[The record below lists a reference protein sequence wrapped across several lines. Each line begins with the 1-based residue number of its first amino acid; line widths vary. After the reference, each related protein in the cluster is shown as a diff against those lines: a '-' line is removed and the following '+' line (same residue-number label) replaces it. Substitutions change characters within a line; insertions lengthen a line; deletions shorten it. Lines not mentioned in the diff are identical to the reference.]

1 MEQTPKANRVHIG
14 FFGRCNAGKSTLINM
29 LTDQPVSLVSDVAG
43 TTTDP
48 VSKSMEILPLGPVV
62 ITDTA
67 GIDDTTELGTLRMEK
82 TEEVV
87 KKINLAVYVLRTD
100 EEPTSDDMH
109 WLGLLKQNNVPIA
122 LFVNEIKSH
131 ISNKTVDNLKKNS
144 SNQTDEDT
152 NIQINENV
160 NTQINENVD
169 TQINENADTQIGEGA
184 LIDSYLVNHKALG
197 DLATVI
203 GSADFTSNAKR
214 LELLDLL
221 GGLTPLDVE
230 GEQTLL
236 QDLVEEGDAI
246 ILVCPIDSAA
256 PKGRLILPQVQTI
269 REVLDYKGLALVC
282 QTEELPAI
290 INSLKKPPKMVI
302 CDSQA
307 FDRVDELTPHTIPLT
322 SFSILMARFKGK
334 LQDLVA
340 GVNAIKNLKPGSKVL
355 ISEGCTH
362 RRQCDD
368 IGTVKIPN
376 LLKKQGHTE
385 LQLEFTSG
393 GAFPKDVSQYDLI
406 IHCGACMLTRREVLR
421 RIECAV
427 VQGTPIVNYGVLIAA
442 LHGILERAISPFVEE
457 LKG

>member
-1 MEQTPKANRVHIG
+1 MEQTPKANRIHIG

-48 VSKSMEILPLGPVV
+48 VSKAMEILPLGPVV

-67 GIDDTTELGTLRMEK
+67 GIDDTTELGALRMEK

-109 WLGLLKQNNVPIA
+109 WLGLLKQNNVPVA
-122 LFVNEIKSH
+122 LFINEI
-131 ISNKTVDNLKKNS
+131 NAVPNNLTESKAS
-144 SNQTDEDT
+144 VGRDILGERY
-152 NIQINENV
+152 I
-160 NTQINENVD
+160 
-169 TQINENADTQIGEGA
+169 ADHTG
-184 LIDSYLVNHKALG
+184 LSDLV
-197 DLATVI
+197 TVI
-203 GSADFTSNAKR
+203 GSADFTSDAKR

-236 QDLVEEGDAI
+236 QGLVEEGDTI

-269 REVLDYKGLALVC
+269 REILDHKGLALVC
-282 QTEELPAI
+282 QTEELPAMI
-290 INSLKKPPKMVI
+290 HSLKNPPKMVI

-307 FDRVDELTPHTIPLT
+307 FDRVDELTPDSIPLT

-334 LQDLVA
+334 LQDLVT
-340 GVNAIKNLKPGSKVL
+340 GVKAIKNLKAGSKVL

-376 LLKKQGHTE
+376 LLKKQGYAD

-442 LHGILERAISPFVEE
+442 LHGILERAISPFVDE
-457 LKG
+457 LEG

>member
-29 LTDQPVSLVSDVAG
+29 LTDQPVSLVSEVAG

-67 GIDDTTELGTLRMEK
+67 GIDDTSELGTLRMEK

-100 EEPTSDDMH
+100 EDPTADDMH

-122 LFVNEIKSH
+122 LFINEINAENV
-131 ISNKTVDNLKKNS
+131 IENNK
-144 SNQTDEDT
+144 EDT
-152 NIQINENV
+152 IENKRD
-160 NTQINENVD
+160 TSIYVD
-169 TQINENADTQIGEGA
+169 
-184 LIDSYLVNHKALG
+184 VHKGLSE
-197 DLATVI
+197 LATVI
-203 GSADFTSNAKR
+203 GSANFTSKVKR

-230 GEQTLL
+230 GDQTLL
-236 QDLVEEGDAI
+236 QGLVEEGDTI

-269 REVLDYKGLALVC
+269 REILDYKGLALVC
-282 QTEELPAI
+282 QTEELPAM

-307 FDRVDELTPHTIPLT
+307 FDRVDELTPDTIPLT

-340 GVNAIKNLKPGSKVL
+340 GVEAIKNLKPGSKVL

-376 LLKKQGHTE
+376 LLKKQGHTD

-442 LHGILERAISPFVEE
+442 LHGILERAISPFLSE

>member
-29 LTDQPVSLVSDVAG
+29 LTDQPVSLVSEVAG

-100 EEPTSDDMH
+100 EEPTADDMH

-122 LFVNEIKSH
+122 LFINEINGE
-131 ISNKTVDNLKKNS
+131 NKT
-144 SNQTDEDT
+144 DT
-152 NIQINENV
+152 SAYVE
-160 NTQINENVD
+160 
-169 TQINENADTQIGEGA
+169 
-184 LIDSYLVNHKALG
+184 SHKGLS

-203 GSADFTSNAKR
+203 GSADFTSKTKR
-214 LELLDLL
+214 LELLNLL

-236 QDLVEEGDAI
+236 QGLVEEGDTI

-269 REVLDYKGLALVC
+269 REILDYKGLALVC
-282 QTEELPAI
+282 QTEELPAM

-307 FDRVDELTPHTIPLT
+307 FDRVDELTPDTIPLT

-340 GVNAIKNLKPGSKVL
+340 GVKAIKNLKAGSKVL

-376 LLKKQGHTE
+376 LLKKQGHTD

-442 LHGILERAISPFVEE
+442 LHGILERAISPFVDE
-457 LKG
+457 LEG

>member
-1 MEQTPKANRVHIG
+1 MEQTPKANRIHIG

-48 VSKSMEILPLGPVV
+48 VSKAMEILPLGPVV

-67 GIDDTTELGTLRMEK
+67 GIDDTTELGALRMEK

-109 WLGLLKQNNVPIA
+109 WLGLLKQNNIPVA
-122 LFVNEIKSH
+122 LFINEI
-131 ISNKTVDNLKKNS
+131 NAVPNNLTESKAS
-144 SNQTDEDT
+144 VGRDILGERY
-152 NIQINENV
+152 I
-160 NTQINENVD
+160 
-169 TQINENADTQIGEGA
+169 ADHTGLSE
-184 LIDSYLVNHKALG
+184 LV
-197 DLATVI
+197 TVI
-203 GSADFTSNAKR
+203 GSADFTSDAKR

-236 QDLVEEGDAI
+236 QGLVEEGDTI

-269 REVLDYKGLALVC
+269 REILNHKGLALVC
-282 QTEELPAI
+282 QTEELPAMI
-290 INSLKKPPKMVI
+290 HSLKNPPKMVI

-307 FDRVDELTPHTIPLT
+307 FDRVDELTSDSIPLT

-340 GVNAIKNLKPGSKVL
+340 GVKAIKNLKAGSKVL

-376 LLKKQGHTE
+376 LLKKQGYTD

-442 LHGILERAISPFVEE
+442 LHGILERAISPFVDE
-457 LKG
+457 LEG

>member
-29 LTDQPVSLVSDVAG
+29 LTDQPVSLVSEVAG

-100 EEPTSDDMH
+100 EEPTADDMH

-122 LFVNEIKSH
+122 LFINEINAE
-131 ISNKTVDNLKKNS
+131 NKTDASGYVES
-144 SNQTDEDT
+144 
-152 NIQINENV
+152 
-160 NTQINENVD
+160 
-169 TQINENADTQIGEGA
+169 
-184 LIDSYLVNHKALG
+184 HKGLS

-203 GSADFTSNAKR
+203 GSADFTSKAKR

-236 QDLVEEGDAI
+236 QGLVEEGDTI

-269 REVLDYKGLALVC
+269 REILDYKGLALVC
-282 QTEELPAI
+282 QTEELPAM
-290 INSLKKPPKMVI
+290 INSLKNPPKMVI

-307 FDRVDELTPHTIPLT
+307 FDRVDELTPRSIPLT

-340 GVNAIKNLKPGSKVL
+340 GVKAIKNLKPGSKVL

-376 LLKKQGHTE
+376 LLKKQGHTD

-442 LHGILERAISPFVEE
+442 LHGILERAISPFIDEI
-457 LKG
+457 KG

>member
-1 MEQTPKANRVHIG
+1 MEQTPKANRIHIA

-48 VSKSMEILPLGPVV
+48 VSKAMEILPLGPVV

-67 GIDDTTELGTLRMEK
+67 GIDDTTELGALRMEK

-109 WLGLLKQNNVPIA
+109 WLGLLKQNNVPVA
-122 LFVNEIKSH
+122 LFINEI
-131 ISNKTVDNLKKNS
+131 NAVPNNLTESKAS
-144 SNQTDEDT
+144 IGRDILGERY
-152 NIQINENV
+152 I
-160 NTQINENVD
+160 
-169 TQINENADTQIGEGA
+169 ADHTGLSE
-184 LIDSYLVNHKALG
+184 LV
-197 DLATVI
+197 TVI
-203 GSADFTSNAKR
+203 DSADFTSDAKR

-236 QDLVEEGDAI
+236 QGLVEEGDTI

-269 REVLDYKGLALVC
+269 REILDYKGLALVC
-282 QTEELPAI
+282 QTEELPAMI
-290 INSLKKPPKMVI
+290 HSLKNPPKMVI

-307 FDRVDELTPHTIPLT
+307 FDRVDELTSDSIPLT

-334 LQDLVA
+334 LQDLVT
-340 GVNAIKNLKPGSKVL
+340 GVKAIKNLKAGSKVL

-376 LLKKQGHTE
+376 LLKKQGYAD

-442 LHGILERAISPFVEE
+442 LHGILERAISPFVDE
-457 LKG
+457 LEG

>member
-1 MEQTPKANRVHIG
+1 MEQTPKANRIHIG

-48 VSKSMEILPLGPVV
+48 VSKAMEILPLGPVV

-67 GIDDTTELGTLRMEK
+67 GIDDTTELGALRMEK

-109 WLGLLKQNNVPIA
+109 WLGLLKQNNVPVA
-122 LFVNEIKSH
+122 LFINEI
-131 ISNKTVDNLKKNS
+131 NAVPNNLTESKAS
-144 SNQTDEDT
+144 VGRDILGERY
-152 NIQINENV
+152 I
-160 NTQINENVD
+160 
-169 TQINENADTQIGEGA
+169 ADHTGLSE
-184 LIDSYLVNHKALG
+184 LV
-197 DLATVI
+197 TVI
-203 GSADFTSNAKR
+203 GSAEFTSDAKR

-236 QDLVEEGDAI
+236 QGLVGEGDTI

-269 REVLDYKGLALVC
+269 REILDHKGLALVC
-282 QTEELPAI
+282 QTEELPVMI
-290 INSLKKPPKMVI
+290 HSLKNPPKMVI

-307 FDRVDELTPHTIPLT
+307 FDRVDELTPDSIPLT

-340 GVNAIKNLKPGSKVL
+340 GVKAIKNLKAGSKVL

-376 LLKKQGHTE
+376 LLKKQGYTE

-427 VQGTPIVNYGVLIAA
+427 VQSTPIVNYGVLIAA
-442 LHGILERAISPFVEE
+442 LHGILERAISPFVDE
-457 LKG
+457 LEG

>member
-1 MEQTPKANRVHIG
+1 MEQTPKANRIHIG

-48 VSKSMEILPLGPVV
+48 VSKAMEILPLGPVV

-67 GIDDTTELGTLRMEK
+67 GIDDTTELGALRMEK

-109 WLGLLKQNNVPIA
+109 WLGLLKQNNVPVA
-122 LFVNEIKSH
+122 LFINEI
-131 ISNKTVDNLKKNS
+131 NGTTNNLTESKAS
-144 SNQTDEDT
+144 VGRDILGERY
-152 NIQINENV
+152 I
-160 NTQINENVD
+160 
-169 TQINENADTQIGEGA
+169 ADHTG
-184 LIDSYLVNHKALG
+184 LSDLV
-197 DLATVI
+197 TVI
-203 GSADFTSNAKR
+203 GSADFTSDAKR

-236 QDLVEEGDAI
+236 QGLVEAGDTI

-269 REVLDYKGLALVC
+269 REILDHKGLALVC
-282 QTEELPAI
+282 QTEELPAMI
-290 INSLKKPPKMVI
+290 HSLKNPPKMVI

-307 FDRVDELTPHTIPLT
+307 FDRVDELTPDSIPLT

-334 LQDLVA
+334 LQDLVT
-340 GVNAIKNLKPGSKVL
+340 GVKAIKNLKAGSKVL

-376 LLKKQGHTE
+376 LLKKQGYTD

-393 GAFPKDVSQYDLI
+393 GAFPKDVLQYDLI

-442 LHGILERAISPFVEE
+442 LHGILERAISPFVDE
-457 LKG
+457 LEG

>member
-1 MEQTPKANRVHIG
+1 MEQTPKANRIHIA

-48 VSKSMEILPLGPVV
+48 VSKAMEILPLGPVV

-67 GIDDTTELGTLRMEK
+67 GIDDTTELGALRMEK

-109 WLGLLKQNNVPIA
+109 WLGLLKQNNVPVA
-122 LFVNEIKSH
+122 LFINEI
-131 ISNKTVDNLKKNS
+131 NAVPNNLTESKAS
-144 SNQTDEDT
+144 IGRDILGERY
-152 NIQINENV
+152 I
-160 NTQINENVD
+160 
-169 TQINENADTQIGEGA
+169 ADHTGLSE
-184 LIDSYLVNHKALG
+184 LV
-197 DLATVI
+197 TVI
-203 GSADFTSNAKR
+203 GSADFTSDAKR

-236 QDLVEEGDAI
+236 QGLVEEGDTI

-269 REVLDYKGLALVC
+269 REILDHKGLALVC
-282 QTEELPAI
+282 QTEELPAMI
-290 INSLKKPPKMVI
+290 HSLKNPPKMVI

-307 FDRVDELTPHTIPLT
+307 FDRVDELTPDSIPLT

-340 GVNAIKNLKPGSKVL
+340 GVKAIKNLKAGSKVL

-376 LLKKQGHTE
+376 LLKKQGYTD

-442 LHGILERAISPFVEE
+442 LHGILERAISPFVDE
-457 LKG
+457 LEG

>member
-67 GIDDTTELGTLRMEK
+67 GIDDTTELGVLRMEK
-82 TEEVV
+82 TKEVV

-122 LFVNEIKSH
+122 LFINEINDINEINTENKEKVELNTANTDKVELNIADKEKLESNTSAYIKSH
-131 ISNKTVDNLKKNS
+131 KGLSN
-144 SNQTDEDT
+144 
-152 NIQINENV
+152 
-160 NTQINENVD
+160 
-169 TQINENADTQIGEGA
+169 
-184 LIDSYLVNHKALG
+184 
-197 DLATVI
+197 LATVI
-203 GSADFTSNAKR
+203 GSADFTSNTKR
-214 LELLDLL
+214 IELLDLL

-236 QDLVEEGDAI
+236 QGLVEEGDAI

-269 REVLDYKGLALVC
+269 REILDYKGLALVC
-282 QTEELPAI
+282 QTEELPSM
-290 INSLKKPPKMVI
+290 INSLTHPPKMVI

-376 LLKKQGHTE
+376 LLKKQGHMD

-442 LHGILERAISPFVEE
+442 LHGILERAISPFIDEI
-457 LKG
+457 KG

>member
-29 LTDQPVSLVSDVAG
+29 LTDQPVSLVSEVAG

-87 KKINLAVYVLRTD
+87 KKINLAVYVLRAD
-100 EEPTSDDMH
+100 EEPTADDMH

-122 LFVNEIKSH
+122 LFINEINAEIDQENDKENN
-131 ISNKTVDNLKKNS
+131 IENKTDVS
-144 SNQTDEDT
+144 TYVET
-152 NIQINENV
+152 
-160 NTQINENVD
+160 
-169 TQINENADTQIGEGA
+169 
-184 LIDSYLVNHKALG
+184 HKGLS

-203 GSADFTSNAKR
+203 GSADFTSQDKR

-230 GEQTLL
+230 GDQTLL
-236 QDLVEEGDAI
+236 QGLVEEGDTI

-269 REVLDYKGLALVC
+269 REILDYKGLALVC
-282 QTEELPAI
+282 QTEELPAM
-290 INSLKKPPKMVI
+290 INSLKYPPKMVI

-307 FDRVDELTPHTIPLT
+307 FDRVDELTPDTIPLT

-340 GVNAIKNLKPGSKVL
+340 GVEAIKNLKPGSKVL

-376 LLKKQGHTE
+376 LLKKQGHTG

-442 LHGILERAISPFVEE
+442 LHGILERAISPFIDEI
-457 LKG
+457 KG

>member
-1 MEQTPKANRVHIG
+1 MEQTPKGNRVHIG

-29 LTDQPVSLVSDVAG
+29 LTDQPVSLVSEVAG

-87 KKINLAVYVLRTD
+87 KKINLAVYVLRAD
-100 EEPTSDDMH
+100 EEPTADDMH

-122 LFVNEIKSH
+122 LFINEINAEIDKENDKENN
-131 ISNKTVDNLKKNS
+131 IENKTDASTYVE
-144 SNQTDEDT
+144 T
-152 NIQINENV
+152 
-160 NTQINENVD
+160 
-169 TQINENADTQIGEGA
+169 
-184 LIDSYLVNHKALG
+184 HKGLSE
-197 DLATVI
+197 LATVI
-203 GSADFTSNAKR
+203 GSADFTSQDKR

-230 GEQTLL
+230 GDQTLL
-236 QDLVEEGDAI
+236 EGLVEEGDTI

-269 REVLDYKGLALVC
+269 REILDYKGLALVC
-282 QTEELPAI
+282 QTEELPAM
-290 INSLKKPPKMVI
+290 INSLKYPPKMVI

-307 FDRVDELTPHTIPLT
+307 FDRVDELTPSTIPLT

-340 GVNAIKNLKPGSKVL
+340 GVEAIKNLKAGSKVL

-376 LLKKQGHTE
+376 LLKKQGHTD

-442 LHGILERAISPFVEE
+442 LHGILERAISPFINEIN
-457 LKG
+457 G

>member
-29 LTDQPVSLVSDVAG
+29 LTDQPVSLVSEVAG

-100 EEPTSDDMH
+100 EEPTADDMH

-122 LFVNEIKSH
+122 LFINEINAEIDKENDKENN
-131 ISNKTVDNLKKNS
+131 IENKTDASIYVE
-144 SNQTDEDT
+144 T
-152 NIQINENV
+152 
-160 NTQINENVD
+160 
-169 TQINENADTQIGEGA
+169 
-184 LIDSYLVNHKALG
+184 HKGLSE
-197 DLATVI
+197 LATVI
-203 GSADFTSNAKR
+203 GSADFTSKAKR

-230 GEQTLL
+230 GDQTLL
-236 QDLVEEGDAI
+236 QGLVEEGDTI

-269 REVLDYKGLALVC
+269 REILDYKGLALVC
-282 QTEELPAI
+282 QTEELPAM
-290 INSLKKPPKMVI
+290 INSLKYSPKMVI

-307 FDRVDELTPHTIPLT
+307 FDRVDELTPDTIPLT

-340 GVNAIKNLKPGSKVL
+340 GVEAIKNLKAGSKVL

-376 LLKKQGHTE
+376 LLKKQGHTD

-442 LHGILERAISPFVEE
+442 LHGILERAISPFIDEI
-457 LKG
+457 KG

>member
-1 MEQTPKANRVHIG
+1 MEQTPKANRIHIG

-48 VSKSMEILPLGPVV
+48 VSKAMEILPLGPVV

-67 GIDDTTELGTLRMEK
+67 GIDDTTELGALRMEK

-100 EEPTSDDMH
+100 EEPNSDDMH
-109 WLGLLKQNNVPIA
+109 WLGLLKQNNVPVA
-122 LFVNEIKSH
+122 LFINEI
-131 ISNKTVDNLKKNS
+131 NAVPNNLTESKASVGRDKLG
-144 SNQTDEDT
+144 ERY
-152 NIQINENV
+152 I
-160 NTQINENVD
+160 
-169 TQINENADTQIGEGA
+169 ADHTGLSE
-184 LIDSYLVNHKALG
+184 LV
-197 DLATVI
+197 TVI
-203 GSADFTSNAKR
+203 GSADFTSDAKR

-236 QDLVEEGDAI
+236 QGLVEEGDTI

-269 REVLDYKGLALVC
+269 REILDHKGLALVC
-282 QTEELPAI
+282 QTEELPAMI
-290 INSLKKPPKMVI
+290 HSLKNPPKMVI

-307 FDRVDELTPHTIPLT
+307 FDRVDELTPDSIPLT

-334 LQDLVA
+334 LQDLVT
-340 GVNAIKNLKPGSKVL
+340 GVKAIKNLKAGSKVL

-376 LLKKQGHTE
+376 LLKKQGYTD

-442 LHGILERAISPFVEE
+442 LHGILERAISPFVDE
-457 LKG
+457 LEG

>member
-1 MEQTPKANRVHIG
+1 MEQTPKANRIHIA

-48 VSKSMEILPLGPVV
+48 VSKAMEILPLGPVV

-67 GIDDTTELGTLRMEK
+67 GIDDTTELGALRMEK

-109 WLGLLKQNNVPIA
+109 WLGLLKQNNVPVA
-122 LFVNEIKSH
+122 LFINEI
-131 ISNKTVDNLKKNS
+131 NAVPNNLTESKAS
-144 SNQTDEDT
+144 IGRDILGERY
-152 NIQINENV
+152 I
-160 NTQINENVD
+160 
-169 TQINENADTQIGEGA
+169 ADHTGLSE
-184 LIDSYLVNHKALG
+184 LV
-197 DLATVI
+197 TVI
-203 GSADFTSNAKR
+203 GSADFTSDAKR

-236 QDLVEEGDAI
+236 QGLVEEGDTI

-269 REVLDYKGLALVC
+269 REILDHKGLALVC
-282 QTEELPAI
+282 QTEELPAMI
-290 INSLKKPPKMVI
+290 HSLKNPAKMVI

-307 FDRVDELTPHTIPLT
+307 FDRVDELIPDSIPLT

-334 LQDLVA
+334 LQDLVT
-340 GVNAIKNLKPGSKVL
+340 GVKAIKNLKAGSKVL

-376 LLKKQGHTE
+376 LLKKQGYTD

-442 LHGILERAISPFVEE
+442 LHGILERAISPFVDE
-457 LKG
+457 LEG

>member
-29 LTDQPVSLVSDVAG
+29 LTDQPVSLVSEVAG

-100 EEPTSDDMH
+100 EEPTADDMH

-122 LFVNEIKSH
+122 LFINEINAEIDQENDKENDKENN
-131 ISNKTVDNLKKNS
+131 IENKTDASTYVE
-144 SNQTDEDT
+144 T
-152 NIQINENV
+152 
-160 NTQINENVD
+160 
-169 TQINENADTQIGEGA
+169 
-184 LIDSYLVNHKALG
+184 HKGLSE
-197 DLATVI
+197 LATVI
-203 GSADFTSNAKR
+203 GSADFTSQDKR

-230 GEQTLL
+230 GDQTLL
-236 QDLVEEGDAI
+236 QGLVEEGDTI

-269 REVLDYKGLALVC
+269 REILDYKGLALVC
-282 QTEELPAI
+282 QTEELPAM
-290 INSLKKPPKMVI
+290 INSLKYPPKMVI

-307 FDRVDELTPHTIPLT
+307 FDRVDELTPSTIPLT

-340 GVNAIKNLKPGSKVL
+340 GVEAIKNLKAGSKVL

-376 LLKKQGHTE
+376 LLKKQGHTD

-393 GAFPKDVSQYDLI
+393 GAFPKDISQYDLI

-442 LHGILERAISPFVEE
+442 LHGILERAISPFIDEI
-457 LKG
+457 KG

>member
-29 LTDQPVSLVSDVAG
+29 LTDQPVSLVSEVAG

-87 KKINLAVYVLRTD
+87 KKINLAVYVLRAD
-100 EEPTSDDMH
+100 EEPTADDMH

-122 LFVNEIKSH
+122 LFINEINAEINKENDKENN
-131 ISNKTVDNLKKNS
+131 IENKTDASTYVE
-144 SNQTDEDT
+144 T
-152 NIQINENV
+152 
-160 NTQINENVD
+160 
-169 TQINENADTQIGEGA
+169 
-184 LIDSYLVNHKALG
+184 HKGLSE
-197 DLATVI
+197 LATVI
-203 GSADFTSNAKR
+203 GSADFTSKAKR

-230 GEQTLL
+230 GDQTLL
-236 QDLVEEGDAI
+236 QGLVEEGDTI

-269 REVLDYKGLALVC
+269 REILDYKGLALVC
-282 QTEELPAI
+282 QTEELPAM
-290 INSLKKPPKMVI
+290 INSLKYPPKMVI

-307 FDRVDELTPHTIPLT
+307 FDRVDELTPSTIPLT

-340 GVNAIKNLKPGSKVL
+340 GVEAIKNLKAGSKVL

-362 RRQCDD
+362 LRQCDD

-376 LLKKQGHTE
+376 LLKKQGHTD

-442 LHGILERAISPFVEE
+442 LHGILERAISPFIDEI
-457 LKG
+457 KG

>member
-1 MEQTPKANRVHIG
+1 MEQTPKANRIHIA

-48 VSKSMEILPLGPVV
+48 VSKAMEILPLGPVV

-67 GIDDTTELGTLRMEK
+67 GIDDTTELGALRMEK
-82 TEEVV
+82 TEDVV

-109 WLGLLKQNNVPIA
+109 WLGLLKQNNAPVA
-122 LFVNEIKSH
+122 LFINEI
-131 ISNKTVDNLKKNS
+131 NAVPNNLTESKAS
-144 SNQTDEDT
+144 IGRDILGERY
-152 NIQINENV
+152 I
-160 NTQINENVD
+160 
-169 TQINENADTQIGEGA
+169 ADHTGLSE
-184 LIDSYLVNHKALG
+184 LV
-197 DLATVI
+197 TVI
-203 GSADFTSNAKR
+203 GSADFTSDAKR

-221 GGLTPLDVE
+221 GGLIPLDVE

-236 QDLVEEGDAI
+236 QGLVEEGDTI

-269 REVLDYKGLALVC
+269 REILDHKGLALVC
-282 QTEELPAI
+282 QTEELPAMI
-290 INSLKKPPKMVI
+290 HSLKNPPKMVI

-307 FDRVDELTPHTIPLT
+307 FDRVDELTPDSIPLT

-340 GVNAIKNLKPGSKVL
+340 GVKAIKNLKAGSKVL

-376 LLKKQGHTE
+376 LLKKQGYTD

-442 LHGILERAISPFVEE
+442 LHGILERAISPFVDE
-457 LKG
+457 LEG

>member
-29 LTDQPVSLVSDVAG
+29 LTDQPVSLVSEVAG

-100 EEPTSDDMH
+100 EEPTADDMH

-122 LFVNEIKSH
+122 LFINEINAEIDQENDKENN
-131 ISNKTVDNLKKNS
+131 IENKTDVS
-144 SNQTDEDT
+144 TYVET
-152 NIQINENV
+152 
-160 NTQINENVD
+160 
-169 TQINENADTQIGEGA
+169 
-184 LIDSYLVNHKALG
+184 HKGLSE
-197 DLATVI
+197 LATVI
-203 GSADFTSNAKR
+203 GSADFTSKAKR

-230 GEQTLL
+230 GDQTLL
-236 QDLVEEGDAI
+236 QGLVEEGDTI

-269 REVLDYKGLALVC
+269 REILDYKGLALVC
-282 QTEELPAI
+282 QTEELPAM
-290 INSLKKPPKMVI
+290 INSLKYPPKMVI

-307 FDRVDELTPHTIPLT
+307 FDRVDELTPDTIPLT

-340 GVNAIKNLKPGSKVL
+340 GVEAIKNLKAGSKVL

-376 LLKKQGHTE
+376 LLKKQGHTD

-421 RIECAV
+421 RIEYAV

-442 LHGILERAISPFVEE
+442 LHGILERAISPFIDEI
-457 LKG
+457 KG

>member
-1 MEQTPKANRVHIG
+1 MEQTPKGNRVHIG

-29 LTDQPVSLVSDVAG
+29 LTDQPVSLVSEVAG

-87 KKINLAVYVLRTD
+87 KKINLAVYVLRAD
-100 EEPTSDDMH
+100 EEPTADDMH

-122 LFVNEIKSH
+122 LFINEINTEIDQENDKENN
-131 ISNKTVDNLKKNS
+131 IENKTDASTYVE
-144 SNQTDEDT
+144 T
-152 NIQINENV
+152 
-160 NTQINENVD
+160 
-169 TQINENADTQIGEGA
+169 
-184 LIDSYLVNHKALG
+184 HKGLSE
-197 DLATVI
+197 LATVI
-203 GSADFTSNAKR
+203 GSADFTSKAKR

-230 GEQTLL
+230 GDQTLL
-236 QDLVEEGDAI
+236 QGLVEEGDTI

-269 REVLDYKGLALVC
+269 REILDYKGLALVC
-282 QTEELPAI
+282 QTEELPTM
-290 INSLKKPPKMVI
+290 INSLKYPPKMVI

-307 FDRVDELTPHTIPLT
+307 FDRVDELTPDTIPLT

-340 GVNAIKNLKPGSKVL
+340 GVEAIKNLKAGSKVL

-376 LLKKQGHTE
+376 LLKKQGHTD

-442 LHGILERAISPFVEE
+442 LHGILERAISPFIDEI
-457 LKG
+457 KG

>member
-29 LTDQPVSLVSDVAG
+29 LTDQPVSLVSEVAG

-100 EEPTSDDMH
+100 EEPTADDMH

-122 LFVNEIKSH
+122 LFINEINAEIDQENDKENN
-131 ISNKTVDNLKKNS
+131 IENKTDVS
-144 SNQTDEDT
+144 TYVET
-152 NIQINENV
+152 
-160 NTQINENVD
+160 
-169 TQINENADTQIGEGA
+169 
-184 LIDSYLVNHKALG
+184 HKGLS

-203 GSADFTSNAKR
+203 GSADFTSKAKR

-230 GEQTLL
+230 GDQTLL
-236 QDLVEEGDAI
+236 QGLVEEGDTI

-269 REVLDYKGLALVC
+269 REILDYKGLALVC
-282 QTEELPAI
+282 QTEELPAM
-290 INSLKKPPKMVI
+290 INSLKYPPKMVI

-307 FDRVDELTPHTIPLT
+307 FDRVDELTPDTIPLT

-340 GVNAIKNLKPGSKVL
+340 GVEAIKNLKSGSKVL

-376 LLKKQGHTE
+376 LIKKQGYTD

-442 LHGILERAISPFVEE
+442 LHGILERAISPFIDEI
-457 LKG
+457 KG

>member
-1 MEQTPKANRVHIG
+1 MEQTPKGNRVHIG

-29 LTDQPVSLVSDVAG
+29 LTDQPVSLVSEVAG

-87 KKINLAVYVLRTD
+87 KKINLAVYVLRAD
-100 EEPTSDDMH
+100 EEPTADDMH

-122 LFVNEIKSH
+122 LFINEINAEIDQENDKENN
-131 ISNKTVDNLKKNS
+131 IENKTDVS
-144 SNQTDEDT
+144 TYVET
-152 NIQINENV
+152 
-160 NTQINENVD
+160 
-169 TQINENADTQIGEGA
+169 
-184 LIDSYLVNHKALG
+184 HKGLS

-203 GSADFTSNAKR
+203 GSADFTSQDKR

-230 GEQTLL
+230 GDQTLL
-236 QDLVEEGDAI
+236 EGLVEEGDTI

-269 REVLDYKGLALVC
+269 REILDYKGLALVC
-282 QTEELPAI
+282 QTEELPAM
-290 INSLKKPPKMVI
+290 INSLKYPPKMVI

-307 FDRVDELTPHTIPLT
+307 FDRVDELTPDTIPLT

-340 GVNAIKNLKPGSKVL
+340 GVEAIKNLKAGSKVL

-376 LLKKQGHTE
+376 LLKKQGHTD

-442 LHGILERAISPFVEE
+442 LHGILERAISPFIDEI
-457 LKG
+457 KG

>member
-1 MEQTPKANRVHIG
+1 MEQTPKANRIHIG

-48 VSKSMEILPLGPVV
+48 VSKAMEILPLGPVV

-67 GIDDTTELGTLRMEK
+67 GIDDTTELGALRMEK

-100 EEPTSDDMH
+100 EEPTSDDMN
-109 WLGLLKQNNVPIA
+109 WLGLLKQNNVPVA
-122 LFVNEIKSH
+122 LFINEI
-131 ISNKTVDNLKKNS
+131 NGTTNNLTESKAS
-144 SNQTDEDT
+144 VGRDILGERY
-152 NIQINENV
+152 I
-160 NTQINENVD
+160 
-169 TQINENADTQIGEGA
+169 ADHTG
-184 LIDSYLVNHKALG
+184 LSDLV
-197 DLATVI
+197 TVI
-203 GSADFTSNAKR
+203 GSADFTSDAKR

-236 QDLVEEGDAI
+236 QGLVEAGDTI

-269 REVLDYKGLALVC
+269 REILDYKGLALVC
-282 QTEELPAI
+282 QTEELPAMI
-290 INSLKKPPKMVI
+290 HSLKNPPKMVI

-307 FDRVDELTPHTIPLT
+307 FDRVDELTPDLIPLT

-340 GVNAIKNLKPGSKVL
+340 GVKAIKNLKAGSKVL

-376 LLKKQGHTE
+376 LLKKQGYTD

-427 VQGTPIVNYGVLIAA
+427 VQGTPIANYGDRKSV
-442 LHGILERAISPFVEE
+442 V
-457 LKG
+457 

>member
-29 LTDQPVSLVSDVAG
+29 LTDQPVSLVSEVAG

-87 KKINLAVYVLRTD
+87 KKINLAVYVLRAD
-100 EEPTSDDMH
+100 EEPTADDMH

-122 LFVNEIKSH
+122 LFINEINAENDKKNDKENN
-131 ISNKTVDNLKKNS
+131 IENKTDVS
-144 SNQTDEDT
+144 TYVET
-152 NIQINENV
+152 
-160 NTQINENVD
+160 
-169 TQINENADTQIGEGA
+169 
-184 LIDSYLVNHKALG
+184 HKGLS

-203 GSADFTSNAKR
+203 GSADFTSKAKR

-230 GEQTLL
+230 GDQTLL
-236 QDLVEEGDAI
+236 QGLVEEGDTI

-269 REVLDYKGLALVC
+269 REILDYKGLALVC
-282 QTEELPAI
+282 QTEELPAM
-290 INSLKKPPKMVI
+290 INSLKYPPKMVI

-307 FDRVDELTPHTIPLT
+307 FDRVDELTPSTIPLT

-340 GVNAIKNLKPGSKVL
+340 GVEAIKNLKAGSKVL

-376 LLKKQGHTE
+376 LLKKQGHTD

-442 LHGILERAISPFVEE
+442 LHGILERAISPFIDEI
-457 LKG
+457 KG

>member
-29 LTDQPVSLVSDVAG
+29 LTDQPVSLVSEVAG

-100 EEPTSDDMH
+100 EEPTTDDMH

-122 LFVNEIKSH
+122 LFINEINEINAENKEKVELNTDSKDNVE
-131 ISNKTVDNLKKNS
+131 SNTSTYVE
-144 SNQTDEDT
+144 T
-152 NIQINENV
+152 
-160 NTQINENVD
+160 
-169 TQINENADTQIGEGA
+169 
-184 LIDSYLVNHKALG
+184 HKGLSE
-197 DLATVI
+197 LATVI
-203 GSADFTSNAKR
+203 GSADFTSKAKR

-230 GEQTLL
+230 GDQTLL
-236 QDLVEEGDAI
+236 QGLVEEGDTI

-269 REVLDYKGLALVC
+269 REILDYKGLALVC
-282 QTEELPAI
+282 QTEELPAM
-290 INSLKKPPKMVI
+290 INSLKNPPKMVI

-307 FDRVDELTPHTIPLT
+307 FDRVDELTPDTIPLT

-340 GVNAIKNLKPGSKVL
+340 GVEAIKNLKAGSKVL

-376 LLKKQGHTE
+376 LLKKQGHTD

-442 LHGILERAISPFVEE
+442 LHGILERAISPFIDEI
-457 LKG
+457 KG

>member
-1 MEQTPKANRVHIG
+1 MEQTPKANRIHIG

-48 VSKSMEILPLGPVV
+48 VSKAMEILPLGPVV

-67 GIDDTTELGTLRMEK
+67 GIDDTTELGALRMEK

-109 WLGLLKQNNVPIA
+109 WLGLLKQNNVPVA
-122 LFVNEIKSH
+122 LFINEI
-131 ISNKTVDNLKKNS
+131 NAVPNNLTESKAS
-144 SNQTDEDT
+144 IGRDILGERY
-152 NIQINENV
+152 I
-160 NTQINENVD
+160 
-169 TQINENADTQIGEGA
+169 ADYMG
-184 LIDSYLVNHKALG
+184 LSDLV
-197 DLATVI
+197 TVI
-203 GSADFTSNAKR
+203 GSADFTSDAKR

-236 QDLVEEGDAI
+236 QGLVEEGDTI

-269 REVLDYKGLALVC
+269 REILDHKGLALVC
-282 QTEELPAI
+282 QTEELPAMI
-290 INSLKKPPKMVI
+290 HSLKNPPKMVI

-307 FDRVDELTPHTIPLT
+307 FDRVDELTPDSIPLT

-376 LLKKQGHTE
+376 LLKKQGHTD

-442 LHGILERAISPFVEE
+442 LHGILERAISPFIDEI
-457 LKG
+457 KG

>member
-67 GIDDTTELGTLRMEK
+67 GIDDTSELGALRIEK
-82 TEEVV
+82 SEEII
-87 KKINLAVYVLRTD
+87 KKINLAVYVLRND
-100 EEPTSDDMH
+100 EAPTADDMM
-109 WLGLLKQNNVPIA
+109 WLNKLKQNNVPIA
-122 LFVNEIKSH
+122 LFINEINSFDSESTH
-131 ISNKTVDNLKKNS
+131 DNDSNGN
-144 SNQTDEDT
+144 DT
-152 NIQINENV
+152 NPNY
-160 NTQINENVD
+160 VD
-169 TQINENADTQIGEGA
+169 AY
-184 LIDSYLVNHKALG
+184 S
-197 DLATVI
+197 DLSAIATVV
-203 GSADFTSNAKR
+203 GSTDFTSNRDR
-214 LELLDLL
+214 LTLLDLL

-230 GEQTLL
+230 GEQSLL
-236 QDLVEEGDAI
+236 QGLVDPGDTI

-269 REVLDYKGLALVC
+269 REILDHKGLALVC
-282 QTEELPAI
+282 QTEELPTML
-290 INSLKKPPKMVI
+290 NKLSQKPKLVI
-302 CDSQA
+302 TDSQA
-307 FDRVDELTPHTIPLT
+307 FEAVNALTPADIPLT

-334 LQDLVA
+334 LQDLVT
-340 GVNAIKNLKPGSKVL
+340 GVKALNNLKPGARVL

-368 IGTVKIPN
+368 IGTVKIPMW
-376 LLKKQGHTE
+376 LKKQGHTD

-393 GAFPKDVSQYDLI
+393 GAFPKDVSGYDLI

-421 RIECAV
+421 RIDCAV
-427 VQGTPIVNYGVLIAA
+427 VQGTPIVNYGVLIAS
-442 LHGILERAISPFVEE
+442 LHGILERAISPFMDE
-457 LKG
+457 LDRKGFEC

>member
-1 MEQTPKANRVHIG
+1 MEQTPKANRIHIG

-48 VSKSMEILPLGPVV
+48 VSKAMEILPLGPVV

-67 GIDDTTELGTLRMEK
+67 GIDDTTELGALRMEK

-109 WLGLLKQNNVPIA
+109 WLGLLKQNNVPVA
-122 LFVNEIKSH
+122 LFINEI
-131 ISNKTVDNLKKNS
+131 NAVPNNLTESKASVGRDKLG
-144 SNQTDEDT
+144 ERY
-152 NIQINENV
+152 I
-160 NTQINENVD
+160 
-169 TQINENADTQIGEGA
+169 ADHTG
-184 LIDSYLVNHKALG
+184 LSDLV
-197 DLATVI
+197 TVI
-203 GSADFTSNAKR
+203 GSADFTSDAKR

-230 GEQTLL
+230 GGQTLL
-236 QDLVEEGDAI
+236 QGLVEEGDTI

-269 REVLDYKGLALVC
+269 REILDHKGLALVC
-282 QTEELPAI
+282 QTEELPAMI
-290 INSLKKPPKMVI
+290 HSLKNPPKMVI

-307 FDRVDELTPHTIPLT
+307 FDRVDELTPDSIPLT

-334 LQDLVA
+334 LQDLVT
-340 GVNAIKNLKPGSKVL
+340 GVKAIKNLKAGSKVL

-376 LLKKQGHTE
+376 LLKKQGYTD

-442 LHGILERAISPFVEE
+442 LHGILERAISPFVDE
-457 LKG
+457 LEG

>member
-67 GIDDTTELGTLRMEK
+67 GIDDTTELGALRMEK

-100 EEPTSDDMH
+100 EEPTFDDMH

-122 LFVNEIKSH
+122 LFINEINDINEINVENKEKVESNTANKDKVELNTADKEKLESNTSAYIKSH
-131 ISNKTVDNLKKNS
+131 KGLS
-144 SNQTDEDT
+144 
-152 NIQINENV
+152 
-160 NTQINENVD
+160 
-169 TQINENADTQIGEGA
+169 
-184 LIDSYLVNHKALG
+184 

-203 GSADFTSNAKR
+203 GSADFTSNTKR
-214 LELLDLL
+214 IELLDLL

-236 QDLVEEGDAI
+236 QGLVEEGDAI

-269 REVLDYKGLALVC
+269 REILDYKGLALVC
-282 QTEELPAI
+282 QTEELPSM
-290 INSLKKPPKMVI
+290 INSLTHPPKMVI

-376 LLKKQGHTE
+376 LLKKQGHTD

-442 LHGILERAISPFVEE
+442 LHGILERAISPFIDEI
-457 LKG
+457 KG

>member
-29 LTDQPVSLVSDVAG
+29 LTDQPVSLVSEVAG

-100 EEPTSDDMH
+100 EEPTADDIH

-122 LFVNEIKSH
+122 LFINEINAENDKENDKENN
-131 ISNKTVDNLKKNS
+131 IENDKENNIENKTDASIYVE
-144 SNQTDEDT
+144 T
-152 NIQINENV
+152 
-160 NTQINENVD
+160 
-169 TQINENADTQIGEGA
+169 
-184 LIDSYLVNHKALG
+184 HKGLSE
-197 DLATVI
+197 LATVI
-203 GSADFTSNAKR
+203 GSADFTSKVKR

-230 GEQTLL
+230 GDQTLL
-236 QDLVEEGDAI
+236 QGLVEEGDTI

-269 REVLDYKGLALVC
+269 REILDYKGLALVC
-282 QTEELPAI
+282 QTEELPAM
-290 INSLKKPPKMVI
+290 INSLKNPPKMVI

-307 FDRVDELTPHTIPLT
+307 FDRVDELTPDTIPLT

-340 GVNAIKNLKPGSKVL
+340 GVKAIKNLKPGSRVL

-376 LLKKQGHTE
+376 LLKKQGHAD

-442 LHGILERAISPFVEE
+442 LHGILERAISPFIDEI
-457 LKG
+457 KG

>member
-67 GIDDTTELGTLRMEK
+67 GIDDTTELGALRLEK

-122 LFVNEIKSH
+122 LFVNEINTENKEKVELNTTNTDKVELNTADKEKVELNLANEEKLELKTSAYIKSH
-131 ISNKTVDNLKKNS
+131 KGLS
-144 SNQTDEDT
+144 
-152 NIQINENV
+152 
-160 NTQINENVD
+160 
-169 TQINENADTQIGEGA
+169 
-184 LIDSYLVNHKALG
+184 

-203 GSADFTSNAKR
+203 GSADFTSHEKR
-214 LELLDLL
+214 IELLDLL

-236 QDLVEEGDAI
+236 QGLVEEGDAI

-269 REVLDYKGLALVC
+269 REILDYKGLALVC
-282 QTEELPAI
+282 QTEELPSM
-290 INSLKKPPKMVI
+290 INSLTHPPKMVI

-376 LLKKQGHTE
+376 LLKKQGHTD

-442 LHGILERAISPFVEE
+442 LHGILERAISPFIDEI
-457 LKG
+457 KG

>member
-1 MEQTPKANRVHIG
+1 MEQTPKANRIHIG

-48 VSKSMEILPLGPVV
+48 VSKAMEILPLGPVV

-67 GIDDTTELGTLRMEK
+67 GIDDTTELGALRMEK

-109 WLGLLKQNNVPIA
+109 WLGLLKQNNIPVA
-122 LFVNEIKSH
+122 LFINEI
-131 ISNKTVDNLKKNS
+131 NAVPNNLTESKAS
-144 SNQTDEDT
+144 VGRDILGERY
-152 NIQINENV
+152 I
-160 NTQINENVD
+160 
-169 TQINENADTQIGEGA
+169 ADHTG
-184 LIDSYLVNHKALG
+184 LSDLV
-197 DLATVI
+197 TVI
-203 GSADFTSNAKR
+203 GSADFTSDAKR

-236 QDLVEEGDAI
+236 QGLVGEGDTI

-269 REVLDYKGLALVC
+269 REILDHKGLALVC
-282 QTEELPAI
+282 QTEELPAMI
-290 INSLKKPPKMVI
+290 HSLKNPPKMVI

-307 FDRVDELTPHTIPLT
+307 FDRVDELTPDSIPLT

-340 GVNAIKNLKPGSKVL
+340 GVKAIKNLKAGSKVL

-376 LLKKQGHTE
+376 LLKKQGYTD

-442 LHGILERAISPFVEE
+442 LHGILERAISPFVDE
-457 LKG
+457 LEG

>member
-67 GIDDTTELGTLRMEK
+67 GIDDTTELGALRMEK

-122 LFVNEIKSH
+122 LFINEINEINEINAENKEKVELNTANTDKVELNTADKEKLESNTSAYIKSH
-131 ISNKTVDNLKKNS
+131 KGLS
-144 SNQTDEDT
+144 
-152 NIQINENV
+152 
-160 NTQINENVD
+160 
-169 TQINENADTQIGEGA
+169 
-184 LIDSYLVNHKALG
+184 

-214 LELLDLL
+214 IELLDLL

-236 QDLVEEGDAI
+236 QGLVEEGDAI

-269 REVLDYKGLALVC
+269 REILDYKGLALVC
-282 QTEELPAI
+282 QTEELPSM
-290 INSLKKPPKMVI
+290 INSLTHPPKMVI

-362 RRQCDD
+362 RRQCND

-376 LLKKQGHTE
+376 LLKKQGHTD
-385 LQLEFTSG
+385 LQMEFTSG

-442 LHGILERAISPFVEE
+442 LHGILERAISPFIDEI
-457 LKG
+457 KG

>member
-1 MEQTPKANRVHIG
+1 MEQTPKANRIHIG

-48 VSKSMEILPLGPVV
+48 VSKAMEILPLGPVV

-67 GIDDTTELGTLRMEK
+67 GIDDTTELGALRMEK

-109 WLGLLKQNNVPIA
+109 WLGLLKQNNVPVA
-122 LFVNEIKSH
+122 LFINEI
-131 ISNKTVDNLKKNS
+131 NAVPNNLTESKAS
-144 SNQTDEDT
+144 IGRDILGERY
-152 NIQINENV
+152 I
-160 NTQINENVD
+160 
-169 TQINENADTQIGEGA
+169 ADYMG
-184 LIDSYLVNHKALG
+184 LSDLV
-197 DLATVI
+197 TVI
-203 GSADFTSNAKR
+203 GSADFTSDAKR

-221 GGLTPLDVE
+221 GGLTAFDVE

-236 QDLVEEGDAI
+236 QGLVEEGDTI

-269 REVLDYKGLALVC
+269 REILDHKGLALVC
-282 QTEELPAI
+282 QTEELPAMI
-290 INSLKKPPKMVI
+290 HSLKNPPKMVI

-307 FDRVDELTPHTIPLT
+307 FDRVDELTPDSIPLT

-334 LQDLVA
+334 LQDLVT
-340 GVNAIKNLKPGSKVL
+340 GVKAIKNLKAGSKVL

-376 LLKKQGHTE
+376 LLKKQGHTD

-442 LHGILERAISPFVEE
+442 LHGILERAISPFIDEI
-457 LKG
+457 KG

>member
-67 GIDDTTELGTLRMEK
+67 GIDDTTELGALRMEK

-109 WLGLLKQNNVPIA
+109 WLGLLKQNNVPVA
-122 LFVNEIKSH
+122 LFVNEINAENKEKVESNTDNKDNVESNTSAYIKSH
-131 ISNKTVDNLKKNS
+131 KGLS
-144 SNQTDEDT
+144 
-152 NIQINENV
+152 
-160 NTQINENVD
+160 
-169 TQINENADTQIGEGA
+169 
-184 LIDSYLVNHKALG
+184 

-214 LELLDLL
+214 IELLDLL

-236 QDLVEEGDAI
+236 QGLVEEGDAI

-269 REVLDYKGLALVC
+269 REILDYKGLALVC
-282 QTEELPAI
+282 QTEELPSM
-290 INSLKKPPKMVI
+290 INSLTHPPKMVI

-307 FDRVDELTPHTIPLT
+307 FDCVDELTPHTIPLT

-368 IGTVKIPN
+368 IGTIKIPN
-376 LLKKQGHTE
+376 LLKKQGHTD

-442 LHGILERAISPFVEE
+442 LHGILERAISPFIDEI
-457 LKG
+457 KG